1 MKKLIIIFIQ
11 LVFVYGINA
20 QDNFFPLKVGNKFY
34 YSVSSSPV
42 PCIIVRIEKDTIA
55 EGRKYFYCS
64 GFPNYTDGWWRVD
77 PITGSLYIFDPSNS
91 AYPTYYKEKLID
103 SLRAGQGINVE
114 IFGINS
120 ISKSFI
126 ISISIPF
133 PQGRIEIT
141 KKYSSKF
148 GLYNHSYHV
157 LGSYNREHKLIGC
170 VIDGIMYGDT
180 NTVGIVNYTG
190 QIPDKYSLSQNYPNP
205 FNPSTIINYQL
216 TINSFVTLKIFD
228 LLGKEVA
235 ALVNEKQNAG
245 SYAVDFNSSD
255 FNLPSGI
262 YFYTLNAGEFK
273 ETRKMVLIK

>member
-42 PCIIVRIEKDTIA
+42 PYIIVRIEKDTIA

-157 LGSYNREHKLIGC
+157 LGSYNREHKLSAHVSNLQKSIK
-170 VIDGIMYGDT
+170 D
-180 NTVGIVNYTG
+180 N
-190 QIPDKYSLSQNYPNP
+190 
-205 FNPSTIINYQL
+205 FNFI
-216 TINSFVTLKIFD
+216 SFVTS
-228 LLGKEVA
+228 LGSNNEEVQYFEV
-235 ALVNEKQNAG
+235 LGRKFMLTF
-245 SYAVDFNSSD
+245 YILFNK
-255 FNLPSGI
+255 L
-262 YFYTLNAGEFK
+262 
-273 ETRKMVLIK
+273 